1 MRIAKPAAAAFLPA
15 VAAVIALMAP
25 PIVAAQEPYTK
36 PDDTWIRIGGT
47 VKSVD
52 EDSFM
57 LDYGEGLIEVEMDDG
72 DRDADAYKLLEG
84 DKVTVGG
91 RIDDDLYETTSIE
104 ASSVYVEKL
113 GTHFYAS
120 ALDEE
125 DSFYAVTLPVVISET
140 VIQGKVT
147 SVSGDEFTVDSGAR
161 ELTVETEEL
170 GYDPLDDE
178 GYQKIEVGDL
188 VSVAGEIDD
197 DFFEGRE
204 MVADSVT
211 VLVD

>member
-1 MRIAKPAAAAFLPA
+1 VKIAKPA
-15 VAAVIALMAP
+15 VAAPIAAIALLAAP
-25 PIVAAQEPYTK
+25 LAAAQEPYEK

-47 VKSVD
+47 VGSVD
-52 EDSFM
+52 QDSFM

-84 DKVTVGG
+84 DKVTVNG

-104 ASSVYVEKL
+104 ASSVTVEKL
-113 GTHFYAS
+113 NTTFYAS

-125 DSFYAVTLPVVISET
+125 DTFYAMTVPVVTSET

-147 SVSGDEFTVDSGAR
+147 SVSDDEFTVDSGAR
-161 ELTVETEEL
+161 ELTVEIDEL

-188 VSVAGEIDD
+188 VSVAGAIDD

-204 MVADSVT
+204 LVADSV
-211 VLVD
+211 VELVD